1 MHSIN
6 IFFLSLLFIQTT
18 PIPTPLEQIR
28 GSDTPK
34 LFKPGNSH
42 IFQSHKRL
50 IGSLVQTHVIFDFDA
65 IKLRHAIDDTCACIH
80 NIPNSNPN
88 VKERITLFRSRC
100 VNLYITFQQHVEMLT
115 TTPNIPQKRF
125 AATAAIGTISGISS
139 LLGLYNLFAPGPEMV
154 DVDEFKALSSKVDRH
169 GLSLSKINEV
179 LEEINSIQAENSAA
193 AAALLRR
200 IDSNAKLDLCSEKW
214 EALETLIN
222 DATEIIF
229 TAANGK
235 ISPKLFNPE
244 DVTRLLRQLPAQL
257 DQDDLDTPVNS
268 PYLFYSLPASAAY
281 SSNGTV
287 QIAVHVPFYRRD
299 TMLDLFRYIPTPI
312 LDHGRHVLI
321 TADETFLGISDN
333 KAFYKILTEQEMLSC
348 QINNDVVLCPG
359 DNILHRREHSSCTS
373 ALYFNDI
380 PAIQQLCQVAAVNL
394 QHITVQLNKTDFLLL
409 HPEAMQLEVTCTGNI
424 RQPSLTSTF
433 SGLRQLHLPAG
444 CTGSTDL
451 AVMTSEV
458 SAHYHG
464 KLLQRENNLTPQV
477 MFNTTDSSLISTIT
491 RSIRETPTKISD
503 LIKESEDM
511 LKPWPAQ
518 TSPTS
523 EISTAA
529 AIIII
534 SLIIIIIL
542 IITCCCLKKQ
552 RNRREQTRRFL
563 NDVDNFRP
571 DDRAVNN
578 PALKAIAKHLHLPTD
593 NFSLSQLL
601 ARLDRNANARQQP
614 PAPYR
619 IKPSFYTPAVW
630 EGCNLRSRP
639 QLTSPSHHGSTR
651 IHIII
656 LITIL
661 ITITKLSDTHQDSIS
676 HLIYFYLSFTIYY
689 LLSYHFYIFYL
700 LLAFFPFHTFLI
712 IVNQSR

>member
-6 IFFLSLLFIQTT
+6 IFILFLFFIPTA
-18 PIPTPLEQIR
+18 PIPTPLEQVR

-34 LFKPGNSH
+34 LFRPKNSH
-42 IFQSHKRL
+42 IFQAHKRL

-65 IKLRHAIDDTCACIH
+65 AQLRRAIDTTCTCFH
-80 NIPNSNPN
+80 NIPDPNPDQQN
-88 VKERITLFRSRC
+88 RINLFRSRC
-100 VNLYITFQQHVEMLT
+100 INLYLTFKQHVDMLT
-115 TTPNIPQKRF
+115 TTPNLPQKRF

-154 DVDEFKALSSKVDRH
+154 DVNEFKALSSKVDRH

-179 LEEINSIQAENSAA
+179 LKEINSNQAENSAA

-200 IDSNAKLDLCSEKW
+200 VDSNSKLDLCSEKLDTL
-214 EALETLIN
+214 ADLIN

-229 TAANGK
+229 AAANNK
-235 ISPKLFNPE
+235 LSPKLFNPD
-244 DVTRLLRQLPAQL
+244 DVIRLLRQLPVQLAQ
-257 DQDDLDTPVNS
+257 DNLDTPVNS

-281 SSNGTV
+281 SSNGTIH
-287 QIAVHVPFYRRD
+287 IAVHVPFFRRD

-312 LDHGRHVLI
+312 LDQGRFDHVLI

-373 ALYFNDI
+373 ALYFNDVA
-380 PAIQQLCQVAAVNL
+380 AIQQLCQVASVKL
-394 QHITVQLNKTDFLLL
+394 EHITVQLNKTDFLLL
-409 HPEAMQLEVTCTGNI
+409 HPEAMQLEVTCTGNHN
-424 RQPSLTSTF
+424 QPTLTSTF

-458 SAHYHG
+458 SAQYRG

-477 MFNTTDSSLISTIT
+477 IFNTTDSSLISTIT

-534 SLIIIIIL
+534 SLVILIIL
-542 IITCCCLKKQ
+542 LITCCCLRKQ

-563 NDVDNFRP
+563 NDVDNFRQ

-578 PALKAIAKHLHLPTD
+578 PALKAIAKHLRLPTD

-601 ARLDRNANARQQP
+601 ARLDHNAHARQPP
-614 PAPYR
+614 PAQ
-619 IKPSFYTPAVW
+619 TV
-630 EGCNLRSRP
+630 
-639 QLTSPSHHGSTR
+639 
-651 IHIII
+651 
-656 LITIL
+656 
-661 ITITKLSDTHQDSIS
+661 
-676 HLIYFYLSFTIYY
+676 
-689 LLSYHFYIFYL
+689 
-700 LLAFFPFHTFLI
+700 
-712 IVNQSR
+712 